1 MENNENRDFHNDDL
15 YIGEVNSDEVSS
27 GEEISST
34 EDVFDLSSYSS
45 KAAHTESE
53 NTKQKKKFKMK
64 RPNKETVLKTLLS
77 IFLIGTI
84 TGCLIVGGFLIYIF
98 GFVDYSMV
106 GDLEDLTLN
115 FTTTIY
121 CKDSDTG
128 EFVEYQR
135 LHGGDNRIWI
145 SDAKG
150 EIPQDLKD
158 ALVAIE
164 DRDFRDH
171 DGVDWGRTIGA
182 FANEFLN
189 FSSKFGGSTIT
200 QQLVK
205 NLTDDRS
212 QKASRKIR
220 EILRAHYLE
229 SNNTKDDILEC
240 YINTVAMAN
249 GMYGAEVASNY
260 YFDKSAKDLTLA
272 ECACLAAIVNLPEYY
287 RPDQNPINN
296 KERRNIVLGEMYSQG
311 YISEEEFEAAKKEEI
326 KIVAKSES
334 LKEAEVYSY
343 FVDTV
348 IEQVVDGLVEKYGY
362 DVAYAERL
370 FFNGGYKIY
379 STLNLDAQK
388 TVESV
393 MKRDKFKLK
402 NGKQTLQGAITVMD
416 YEGHVIAIGGGFG
429 EKTENRG
436 FNYATQ
442 AIRQPGSTMKPIA
455 AYAPAIENN
464 LITYSSLVKDV
475 RKTYPDG
482 WAPNNYDRRYWG
494 TITARYALEQ
504 SRNTVPTYLV
514 ETMGLQTSF
523 DFLTQNLGITTL
535 TPEDI
540 NYSSL
545 GMGGTYNGITTMES
559 AAAYAVFGNGGSYY
573 KPTTFYEV
581 RNQNDEVILSSQTEP
596 IVAISSDTATVMN
609 HMLQNVVYN
618 GGTGSAARSFIPHMK
633 IYAKTG
639 TADQT
644 NDVWFAAGSPYYVA
658 TAWCGFD
665 QLAQIPVSS
674 IARTLWGDVMSQI
687 HKNLPAK
694 SFKDSEYATRRY
706 YCNATGLVASSNCP
720 TKTVGWYKTS
730 YMPTCTTHKGKT
742 LDEVKDNPT
751 SSKTTSSSKPVSSS
765 APTTASSAPSSAAS
779 SAISSA
785 IQSSQ
790 TPTSSVSSEITTSQ
804 TSSEIE

>member
-1 MENNENRDFHNDDL
+1 MENNENRDFQNDDL
-15 YIGEVNSDEVSS
+15 YMDDDLSLNIGS
-27 GEEISST
+27 GEEKT
-34 EDVFDLSSYSS
+34 DGNDVFDLSSFSS
-45 KAAHTESE
+45 KSEQSTESE
-53 NTKQKKKFKMK
+53 KGKAKKKKK
-64 RPNKETVLKTLLS
+64 TTKETILKALLS
-77 IFLIGTI
+77 VFLIGTI
-84 TGCLIVGGFLIYIF
+84 TVCLVVGGFLIYIF
-98 GFVDYSMV
+98 CFVDYSMV

-121 CKDSDTG
+121 CKDGDSG
-128 EFVEYQR
+128 HFIEYQR

-145 SDAKG
+145 SDAEG

-164 DRDFRDH
+164 DKDFRDH

-249 GMYGAEVASNY
+249 GMYGAEVAANY

-287 RPDQNPINN
+287 RPDLNPINN
-296 KERRNIVLGEMYSQG
+296 KERRSIVLDEMYSQG
-311 YISEEEFEAAKKEEI
+311 YITKEELESAKSEEI
-326 KIVAKSES
+326 KIVANTES

-348 IEQVVDGLVEKYGY
+348 IDQVVEGLVEKYGY
-362 DVAYAERL
+362 DTAYAEKL

-379 STLNLDAQK
+379 STLDLDAQK
-388 TVESV
+388 IVEEV
-393 MKRDKFKLK
+393 MKRDKYKLK

-429 EKTENRG
+429 QKTENRG

-455 AYAPAIENN
+455 AYAPAIEKN
-464 LITYSSLVKDV
+464 LITYSSFVKDV
-475 RKTYPDG
+475 RKIYGDG
-482 WAPNNYDRRYWG
+482 WYPNNYDRRYWG

-504 SRNTVPTYLV
+504 SRNTVPVYLV
-514 ETMGLQTSF
+514 EAMGLQTSY
-523 DFLTQNLGITTL
+523 DFLTKNLGITTL
-535 TPEDI
+535 KPEDI

-545 GMGGTYNGITTMES
+545 GMGGTHNGITTMES

-581 RNQNDEVILSSQTEP
+581 RNQNDELILSSQTEP
-596 IVAISSDTATVMN
+596 KVAISEDTATVMN

-658 TAWCGFD
+658 TSWCGFD
-665 QLAQIPVSS
+665 ELAEVPVSS

-687 HKNLPAK
+687 HKKLPAK
-694 SFKDSEYATRRY
+694 SFTDSSFATRRY
-706 YCNATGLVASSNCP
+706 YCNATGLVATSSCP
-720 TKTVGWYKTS
+720 SKSIGWYKTS
-730 YMPTCTTHKGKT
+730 YMPTCTTHKGKL
-742 LDEVKDNPT
+742 LDEVKYTST
-751 SSKTTSSSKPVSSS
+751 SSKTSSS
-765 APTTASSAPSSAAS
+765 ASSAAS
-779 SAISSA
+779 STVPSSSA
-785 IQSSQ
+785 TSSTSAQ
-790 TPTSSVSSEITTSQ
+790 TSSVTSEVTEDTTTSTDTQ
-804 TSSEIE
+804 E